1 MRRCRNKL
9 CYLNETEEKMA
20 LPAET
25 RFFKIFAK
33 NRKTVFSALFI
44 DVLLCTHRRSYFVL
58 VGLGHKNVLTVFY
71 IYLCSILFLLSTLLF
86 AIFANK
92 TTSKNRA
99 ILCVQIIADIG
110 SDMSSMEYK
119 FGATTIAMFFALI
132 LLTS

>member
-1 MRRCRNKL
+1 ML
-9 CYLNETEEKMA
+9 HLNETEEKMA
-20 LPAET
+20 LLARLLAET
-25 RFFKIFAK
+25 DFKILP
-33 NRKTVFSALFI
+33 KTEKQSLHF
-44 DVLLCTHRRSYFVL
+44 DVLLSSTGTHRSYFVL
-58 VGLGHKNVLTVFY
+58 VGLGHKYVLTVFH

-119 FGATTIAMFFALI
+119 FGATTMAMFFALI